1 MTNIDTKL
9 PLLSIIVPIY
19 KVEEFLEECVESILK
34 QEFKDYELILVDDG
48 SPDNCGKICDNYAEL
63 DNRIKVI
70 HKKNEGVSIARQ
82 IGVKHSKG
90 LYSIHVDA
98 DDYID
103 KCEIER
109 MMDIALKFNADMVV
123 CDYILEYKKN
133 KFVYQKGMKDAC
145 DAFDF
150 LKQIYNGIF
159 IGTLWNK
166 LIKTSLYNNVI
177 FLKQCNYC
185 EDVYI
190 LTQILSNNI
199 SINYI
204 NEALYH
210 YCYDASSLTREINRN
225 YIINRIIFIQEI
237 EKILPLD
244 LDLSRFKAGIKLSIL
259 KSGEYTYKE
268 YINLYP
274 NTNIPK
280 ELLNKRNLLF
290 LSTANFFI
298 GYQFLKILFNLKKR
312 FKSFHL

>member
-1 MTNIDTKL
+1 M
-9 PLLSIIVPIY
+9 
-19 KVEEFLEECVESILK
+19 F
-34 QEFKDYELILVDDG
+34 
-48 SPDNCGKICDNYAEL
+48 
-63 DNRIKVI
+63 
-70 HKKNEGVSIARQ
+70 
-82 IGVKHSKG
+82 
-90 LYSIHVDA
+90 
-98 DDYID
+98 
-103 KCEIER
+103 
-109 MMDIALKFNADMVV
+109 
-123 CDYILEYKKN
+123 
-133 KFVYQKGMKDAC
+133 
-145 DAFDF
+145 
-150 LKQIYNGIF
+150 
-159 IGTLWNK
+159 
-166 LIKTSLYNNVI
+166 
-177 FLKQCNYC
+177 
-185 EDVYI
+185 YI

>member
-1 MTNIDTKL
+1 M
-9 PLLSIIVPIY
+9 S
-19 KVEEFLEECVESILK
+19 F
-34 QEFKDYELILVDDG
+34 
-48 SPDNCGKICDNYAEL
+48 
-63 DNRIKVI
+63 
-70 HKKNEGVSIARQ
+70 
-82 IGVKHSKG
+82 
-90 LYSIHVDA
+90 
-98 DDYID
+98 
-103 KCEIER
+103 
-109 MMDIALKFNADMVV
+109 
-123 CDYILEYKKN
+123 
-133 KFVYQKGMKDAC
+133 
-145 DAFDF
+145 
-150 LKQIYNGIF
+150 
-159 IGTLWNK
+159 
-166 LIKTSLYNNVI
+166 

-280 ELLNKRNLLF
+280 ELLNKKKFTVFINSKF
-290 LSTANFFI
+290 LYWLSI
-298 GYQFLKILFNLKKR
+298 SKDIIQFEKR

>member
-1 MTNIDTKL
+1 
-9 PLLSIIVPIY
+9 
-19 KVEEFLEECVESILK
+19 
-34 QEFKDYELILVDDG
+34 
-48 SPDNCGKICDNYAEL
+48 
-63 DNRIKVI
+63 
-70 HKKNEGVSIARQ
+70 
-82 IGVKHSKG
+82 
-90 LYSIHVDA
+90 
-98 DDYID
+98 
-103 KCEIER
+103 
-109 MMDIALKFNADMVV
+109 MVV

-177 FLKQCNYC
+177 FLKQ
-185 EDVYI
+185 
-190 LTQILSNNI
+190 
-199 SINYI
+199 
-204 NEALYH
+204 YH

>member
-1 MTNIDTKL
+1 MLCNNCI
-9 PLLSIIVPIY
+9 
-19 KVEEFLEECVESILK
+19 FLVFC
-34 QEFKDYELILVDDG
+34 F
-48 SPDNCGKICDNYAEL
+48 
-63 DNRIKVI
+63 
-70 HKKNEGVSIARQ
+70 
-82 IGVKHSKG
+82 
-90 LYSIHVDA
+90 
-98 DDYID
+98 
-103 KCEIER
+103 
-109 MMDIALKFNADMVV
+109 
-123 CDYILEYKKN
+123 YILY
-133 KFVYQKGMKDAC
+133 
-145 DAFDF
+145 
-150 LKQIYNGIF
+150 IGIF